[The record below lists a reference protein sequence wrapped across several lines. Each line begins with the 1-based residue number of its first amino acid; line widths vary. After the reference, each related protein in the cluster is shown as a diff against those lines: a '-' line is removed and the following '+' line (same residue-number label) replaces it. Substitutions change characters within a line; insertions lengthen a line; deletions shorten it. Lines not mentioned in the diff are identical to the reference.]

1 MKRIVLLLLVA
12 MLQGCGN
19 PFNKENLKSNTENQV
34 STTKGTPEKGQE
46 KKDKKKDTKEDTKEE
61 KGKGGATQQKSD
73 STKSSDSAGVKKK
86 KAEKEKTKAKAA
98 EGETPQTAAEDQS
111 KQSKYA
117 LGVGVL
123 ALLVGGAGLYFA
135 MGNGKKQLTT
145 ADVESIVDRRL
156 EWVKRDLENEF
167 KQQNTANNPPS
178 QRGLSSVPN
187 RKASKGA
194 NGSEGME
201 PPKPK
206 VLYARPSNWAGS
218 LELGEVKDA
227 YDVGKSLY
235 KLMVDSPDGRTARIT
250 LALEDDA
257 KKRILGHDR
266 SLLKPIC
273 EVEEKRGNPME
284 VAVKKEGK
292 ARLNGEIWVVEDPI
306 VIVIS

>member
-19 PFNKENLKSNTENQV
+19 PFKENLKPNTENQV

-46 KKDKKKDTKEDTKEE
+46 AKDKGKGTKEE
-61 KGKGGATQQKSD
+61 KGKGRAAQQKSD

-86 KAEKEKTKAKAA
+86 KAEKEKPKAKAA
-98 EGETPQTAAEDQS
+98 EGKAPQTDAEDQS

-206 VLYARPSNWAGS
+206 VLYARPSNSAGS
-218 LELGEVKDA
+218 LELGEVKDG

-273 EVEEKRGNPME
+273 EVEEKRGNPTE

>member
-19 PFNKENLKSNTENQV
+19 PFKENLKPNTENQV

-46 KKDKKKDTKEDTKEE
+46 AKDKGKGTKEE
-61 KGKGGATQQKSD
+61 KGKGRAAQQKSD
-73 STKSSDSAGVKKK
+73 SAKSSDSVGVKKK
-86 KAEKEKTKAKAA
+86 KAEKEKAK
-98 EGETPQTAAEDQS
+98 EGKTPQTAADDQS

-135 MGNGKKQLTT
+135 MGNGKKRLTT

-156 EWVKRDLENEF
+156 ERVKRDLENEF
-167 KQQNTANNPPS
+167 ERQNAANNPPS
-178 QRGLSSVPN
+178 RRGESSVPN
-187 RKASKGA
+187 GKASKGA
-194 NGSEGME
+194 NGSARME
-201 PPKPK
+201 PPEPK

-218 LELGEVKDA
+218 SELGEVKDE

-235 KLMVDSPDGRTARIT
+235 KLTVDSPDGRTARVT

-273 EVEEKRGNPME
+273 EVEEKRGNPTE

>member
-19 PFNKENLKSNTENQV
+19 PFKEHLKPNTENQV
-34 STTKGTPEKGQE
+34 STTKETPKKGQE
-46 KKDKKKDTKEDTKEE
+46 EDNGKDTKEG
-61 KGKGGATQQKSD
+61 KGKGGAAQQKSD
-73 STKSSDSAGVKKK
+73 STEPDSAGVKKK
-86 KAEKEKTKAKAA
+86 KAEKEKPKAKAA
-98 EGETPQTAAEDQS
+98 EGKAPQTDAEDQS

-145 ADVESIVDRRL
+145 ADVESIVDSKL
-156 EWVKRDLENEF
+156 KEVKRDLEDEF
-167 KQQNTANNPPS
+167 KQQNTANNPTS
-178 QRGLSSVPN
+178 QRGENSVPN
-187 RKASKGA
+187 GKTSKGT
-194 NGSEGME
+194 NGSARME
-201 PPKPK
+201 PPEPK

-218 LELGEVKDA
+218 FELGEVKDV

-235 KLMVDSPDGRTARIT
+235 KLMVDSPDGRIARVT

-273 EVEEKRGNPME
+273 EVEEKRGNPTE

-292 ARLNGEIWVVEDPI
+292 ARLNGGIWVVETPI

>member
-19 PFNKENLKSNTENQV
+19 PFNKENLKPNTENQV
-34 STTKGTPEKGQE
+34 STTKGTPQKGQE
-46 KKDKKKDTKEDTKEE
+46 EDKGKDTKE
-61 KGKGGATQQKSD
+61 GKRKVESAQQKSD

-86 KAEKEKTKAKAA
+86 KAEKEKPKAKAA
-98 EGETPQTAAEDQS
+98 EGKAPQTDAEDQS

-218 LELGEVKDA
+218 LELGEVKDG

-273 EVEEKRGNPME
+273 EVEEKRGNPTE

>member
-19 PFNKENLKSNTENQV
+19 PSKEHLKPDTENQV
-34 STTKGTPEKGQE
+34 STTKETPKKGQE
-46 KKDKKKDTKEDTKEE
+46 EDNGKDTKEG
-61 KGKGGATQQKSD
+61 KGKGGAAQQKSD

-86 KAEKEKTKAKAA
+86 KAEKEKVKEKAK
-98 EGETPQTAAEDQS
+98 EGKTPQTDADDQS

-145 ADVESIVDRRL
+145 ADVESIVDSKL
-156 EWVKRDLENEF
+156 KEVKRDLEDEF
-167 KQQNTANNPPS
+167 KRQNDANNPPS
-178 QRGLSSVPN
+178 RHGVSSVPN
-187 RKASKGA
+187 GKTSKGTK
-194 NGSEGME
+194 GSARME
-201 PPKPK
+201 PPEPK

-218 LELGEVKDA
+218 FELGEVKDV

-273 EVEEKRGNPME
+273 EVEEKRGNPTE

-292 ARLNGEIWVVEDPI
+292 ARLNGEKWVVEAPI

>member
-1 MKRIVLLLLVA
+1 MKRIVLLLLIA
-12 MLQGCGN
+12 MLQGCNN
-19 PFNKENLKSNTENQV
+19 PFKENLKPNTENQV

-46 KKDKKKDTKEDTKEE
+46 GKGKKKDTVEG
-61 KGKGGATQQKSD
+61 KGKGGSAQQKSD
-73 STKSSDSAGVKKK
+73 STKSSDSAGVKEK
-86 KAEKEKTKAKAA
+86 KAEKEEAK
-98 EGETPQTAAEDQS
+98 EGKTPQTAADDQS

-167 KQQNTANNPPS
+167 KQQKAANNPPS
-178 QRGLSSVPN
+178 RRGESSVPN

-194 NGSEGME
+194 NGSAGME
-201 PPKPK
+201 PPEPK
-206 VLYARPSNWAGS
+206 VLYARESEPENSMA
-218 LELGEVKDA
+218 LGEVKDA
-227 YDVGKSLY
+227 YDVGRSLY

-273 EVEEKRGNPME
+273 EVEEKRGNPTE

>member
-19 PFNKENLKSNTENQV
+19 PFKEHLKPNTENQV
-34 STTKGTPEKGQE
+34 STTKETPKNGQE
-46 KKDKKKDTKEDTKEE
+46 EDKGKDTKE
-61 KGKGGATQQKSD
+61 GKRKVESAQQKSD

-86 KAEKEKTKAKAA
+86 KAEKEKPKAKAA
-98 EGETPQTAAEDQS
+98 EGKAPQTDAEDQS
-111 KQSKYA
+111 KQLKYA

-167 KQQNTANNPPS
+167 KQQNAANNPPS
-178 QRGLSSVPN
+178 RRGESSVPN

-194 NGSEGME
+194 NGSAEME

-206 VLYARPSNWAGS
+206 VLYARESSSGNS
-218 LELGEVKDA
+218 MELGEVKDE

-273 EVEEKRGNPME
+273 EVEEKRGNPTE
-284 VAVKKEGK
+284 VAVKEEGK
-292 ARLNGEIWVVEDPI
+292 ARLKGGIWVVETPI

>member
-46 KKDKKKDTKEDTKEE
+46 KKDKRKDTREE
-61 KGKGGATQQKSD
+61 KGKGGAAQQKSD

-117 LGVGVL
+117 LGVGVR

-145 ADVESIVDRRL
+145 ADVESIVDSKL
-156 EWVKRDLENEF
+156 KEVKRDLEDEF
-167 KQQNTANNPPS
+167 KRQNDANNPPS
-178 QRGLSSVPN
+178 RHGVSSVPN
-187 RKASKGA
+187 GKTSKGT
-194 NGSEGME
+194 NGSARME
-201 PPKPK
+201 PPEPK
-206 VLYARPSNWAGS
+206 VLYARPSNRTGS
-218 LELGEVKDA
+218 SELGEVKDV

>member
-46 KKDKKKDTKEDTKEE
+46 GKGKKKDTVEG
-61 KGKGGATQQKSD
+61 KGKEGAAQQKSD

-86 KAEKEKTKAKAA
+86 KAEKEEAK
-98 EGETPQTAAEDQS
+98 EGKTPQTAADDQS

-167 KQQNTANNPPS
+167 KQQKAANTPPS
-178 QRGLSSVPN
+178 RRGESSVPN
-187 RKASKGA
+187 RKTSKGS
-194 NGSEGME
+194 NGSAGME
-201 PPKPK
+201 PPEPK
-206 VLYARPSNWAGS
+206 VIYARPSNSVGS
-218 LELGEVKDA
+218 FELGEVKDE

-273 EVEEKRGNPME
+273 EVEEKRGNPTE
-284 VAVKKEGK
+284 VAVKQEGK
-292 ARLNGEIWVVEDPI
+292 ARLNGGIWVVETPI

>member
-19 PFNKENLKSNTENQV
+19 PFKENLKPNTENQV
-34 STTKGTPEKGQE
+34 SNTKETPEKGQ
-46 KKDKKKDTKEDTKEE
+46 KEDKGKSPKEE
-61 KGKGGATQQKSD
+61 KGKVESAQQKSD
-73 STKSSDSAGVKKK
+73 STKPDSAGGDREE
-86 KAEKEKTKAKAA
+86 AEEAKAK
-98 EGETPQTAAEDQS
+98 EGEAPQTAAEDQP

-145 ADVESIVDRRL
+145 ADVESIVDSKL
-156 EWVKRDLENEF
+156 KGVKRDLEDEF
-167 KQQNTANNPPS
+167 KRQNDANNPPS
-178 QRGLSSVPN
+178 RHGVSSVPN
-187 RKASKGA
+187 GKTSKGT
-194 NGSEGME
+194 NGSARME
-201 PPKPK
+201 PPEPK
-206 VLYARPSNWAGS
+206 VLYARPSNRTGS
-218 LELGEVKDA
+218 SELGEVKDV

-250 LALEDDA
+250 LALEEDA

-273 EVEEKRGNPME
+273 EVEEKRGNPTE

>member
-1 MKRIVLLLLVA
+1 MKRIVLLLLVV
-12 MLQGCGN
+12 MLQGCNN
-19 PFNKENLKSNTENQV
+19 PFKENLKPNTENQV
-34 STTKGTPEKGQE
+34 SNTKGTPEKGQ
-46 KKDKKKDTKEDTKEE
+46 KEDKGKGPKEE
-61 KGKGGATQQKSD
+61 KGKVESAQQKSD
-73 STKSSDSAGVKKK
+73 STKPASAGGDREE
-86 KAEKEKTKAKAA
+86 AEEAKAK
-98 EGETPQTAAEDQS
+98 EGEALQADADDQS

-135 MGNGKKQLTT
+135 MGNGKKQLTK
-145 ADVESIVDRRL
+145 ADVESIVDSKL
-156 EWVKRDLENEF
+156 KGVKRDLEDEL
-167 KQQNTANNPPS
+167 KRQNDANNPPS
-178 QRGLSSVPN
+178 RHGESGVPN
-187 RKASKGA
+187 GKASKVT
-194 NGSEGME
+194 NGSVRME
-201 PPKPK
+201 PLEPK

-218 LELGEVKDA
+218 FELGEVKDV

-273 EVEEKRGNPME
+273 EVEEKRGNPTE

-292 ARLNGEIWVVEDPI
+292 ARLNGGVWVVETPI

>member
-34 STTKGTPEKGQE
+34 STTKETPKKGQE
-46 KKDKKKDTKEDTKEE
+46 EDNGKDTKEG
-61 KGKGGATQQKSD
+61 KGKGGAAQQKSD

-86 KAEKEKTKAKAA
+86 KAEKEKPKAKAA
-98 EGETPQTAAEDQS
+98 EGKAPQTAAEDQS
-111 KQSKYA
+111 KQPKYA

-156 EWVKRDLENEF
+156 EWVKRDLEDEL
-167 KQQNTANNPPS
+167 KRQNDANNPPS
-178 QRGLSSVPN
+178 RRGESSVPN
-187 RKASKGA
+187 RKASKGG
-194 NGSEGME
+194 NGSAEME

-206 VLYARPSNWAGS
+206 VLYARPSNSAGS
-218 LELGEVKDA
+218 FELGEVKDG

-273 EVEEKRGNPME
+273 EVEEKRGNPTE

-292 ARLNGEIWVVEDPI
+292 ARLNGGVWVVETPI